1 MKECCCAKKR
11 ICQSCS
17 MPLREEALCGTN
29 ADGSKNE
36 EYCIYCF
43 KEGKFTEP
51 DLTQEQIIEKGVQY
65 LVKEQN
71 IELSEAKRIMQEAT
85 RNLKRWQK

>member
-1 MKECCCAKKR
+1 MKECCCSKKR
-11 ICQSCS
+11 VCQSCS
-17 MPLREEALCGTN
+17 MPLSEEALYGTN

-51 DLTQEQIIEKGVQY
+51 NLTREQIIEKGVQY

-71 IELSEAKRIMQEAT
+71 IELSKAKQIMQEAT